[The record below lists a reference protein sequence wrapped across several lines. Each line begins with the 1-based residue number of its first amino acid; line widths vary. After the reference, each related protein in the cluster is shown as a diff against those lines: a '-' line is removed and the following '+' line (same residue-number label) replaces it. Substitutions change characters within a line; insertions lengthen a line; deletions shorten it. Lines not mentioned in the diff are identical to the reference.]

1 MMSEPKRL
9 HPAAVILNLSHTII
23 QTIKN
28 IILPFFFVYIVNS
41 NHTVRFYGAIA
52 LGVLFIWLVAASII
66 KWRKF
71 SYRIEDDEFRIE
83 EGLFVTKKRYI
94 SIDRIQTMNTSA
106 GVVQQIF
113 KLVKLQIETAGGGKE
128 AEAVLSAISVEE
140 AERIKE
146 AVFKKKAE
154 RNSIDTDEGLSG
166 DKEAL
171 PDAEPQVNYS
181 MNAKELLMA
190 ASTSG
195 GIGVIISAVFALI
208 SQLDEVLPM
217 DWLFK
222 KFSFL
227 QHANI
232 GIYAVLIFIGLFITW
247 ILSIAGMMFKYA
259 NFQIMKKEQELVISR
274 GIIEKHQVTIPL
286 RKIQAIKIKENI
298 IRQLFGFA
306 TVSIVSAGGGGDP
319 EKAEGA
325 STILFPMI
333 HKKKLPGMLR
343 TFTPE
348 YTLEE
353 NRRHLPRRALKRY
366 LFRST
371 IFSIF
376 FIIPLCI
383 FFQPWGYLSI
393 VLLPIELFFGYLAY
407 KDAAWVISGDRLQLT
422 SRFIGRTTAIVLRK
436 RMQVCKTSQSYFQKK
451 GKLYTISTSVK
462 SSSHMEE
469 LTVRDV
475 GEEDADFILNWYS
488 YEKADG

>member
-9 HPAAVILNLSHTII
+9 HPAAVILNLGHTII

-41 NHTVRFYGAIA
+41 NNTVRFYGAIA

-71 SYRIEDDEFRIE
+71 TYRIEDDEFRIE

-106 GVVQQIF
+106 GVIQQIF

-146 AVFKKKAE
+146 AVFKKKAKTHE
-154 RNSIDTDEGLSG
+154 SE
-166 DKEAL
+166 
-171 PDAEPQVNYS
+171 PDGQLLETEQKQTHEAEPQEHYRMS
-181 MNAKELLMA
+181 MKELLMA

-217 DWLFK
+217 DWFFDQ
-222 KFSFL
+222 FSFL
-227 QHANI
+227 QHASI
-232 GIYAVLIFIGLFITW
+232 GIYAVLIFIGLFIVW
-247 ILSIAGMMFKYA
+247 MFSIAGMMFKYA
-259 NFQIMKKEQELVISR
+259 NFQIIKKEQELVISR

-298 IRQLFGFA
+298 IRQLFGYV
-306 TVSIVSAGGGGDP
+306 TVSIVSAGGGDQ
-319 EKAEGA
+319 EKEEGA
-325 STILFPMI
+325 LTILFPMI
-333 HKKKLPGMLR
+333 HKKKLSRMLR

-353 NRRHLPRRALKRY
+353 NVRRLPRRALKRY
-366 LFRST
+366 LFRSVF
-371 IFSIF
+371 FSLF
-376 FIIPLCI
+376 LIIPLCI

-393 VLLPIELFFGYLAY
+393 ILLPIELFFGYLAY
-407 KDAAWVISGDRLQLT
+407 KDAAWTINGERLQLT
-422 SRFIGRTTAIVLRK
+422 SRLIGRTTAIVLKR
-436 RMQVCKTSQSYFQKK
+436 RMQIGKSSQSYFQKK
-451 GKLYTISTSVK
+451 GRLYTISTAVK

-469 LTVRDV
+469 LAVRDV
-475 GEEDADFILNWYS
+475 SEEDAGFILIWYS
-488 YEKADG
+488 YEEADG